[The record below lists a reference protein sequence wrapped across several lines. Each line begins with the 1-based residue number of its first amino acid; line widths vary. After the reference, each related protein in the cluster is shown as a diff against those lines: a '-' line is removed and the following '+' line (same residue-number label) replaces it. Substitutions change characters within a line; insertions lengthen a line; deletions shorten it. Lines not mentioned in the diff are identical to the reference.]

1 MSEADLLYHFILVRE
16 QLDATIAQTVGLTLA
31 LFVGIFYFL
40 HRAGWRLKA
49 AVFVM
54 YLLGWFTFVTS
65 GALASDQLI
74 GILADLVVLSENG
87 EASIAA
93 RRVVASM
100 SSTTNIF
107 WVITVNIANYV
118 LLAAVIGFLFFWRP
132 PGEEEAG
139 EEAEEG

>member
-49 AVFVM
+49 ALFVM

-65 GALASDQLI
+65 GALASEQLI
-74 GILADLVVLSENG
+74 GILGDLAGRVEAG

-100 SSTTNIF
+100 SGTTNMF

-118 LLAAVIGFLFFWRP
+118 LLAAVIGFLFFWKP
-132 PGEEEAG
+132 PGEGGAG
-139 EEAEEG
+139 NEAEDG